1 MVSSPPTATH
11 NPGRA
16 SKLHSFLLTL
26 FRGKERVRSARSDQ
40 SNLVR
45 LLEPGRL
52 RSEPGSDEL

>member
-1 MVSSPPTATH
+1 M
-11 NPGRA
+11 
-16 SKLHSFLLTL
+16 L

-52 RSEPGSDEL
+52 RPETGSDELGHGTGERTELPRPL